1 MNSTLCVD
9 YDICMSKIVLVTGA
23 AGFLGSH
30 LSKKHLDAGDL
41 VLGLDNF
48 CSSNSSSKHLLD
60 LKAHPNFT
68 FERAD
73 IANTFYT
80 HHVVQKFINGPGASK
95 FIDVIYNFACP
106 ASPPTYQSMPVE
118 TMMTCVA
125 GTKNILDIA
134 RLNKSV
140 LVQASTSEVNGDPDT
155 TPQPETYRGNVNSY
169 GCRSCYD
176 EGKRAAEALCWDYKN
191 KHNVDARVVR
201 IFNTYGPQMLIGDG
215 RVVTNFIK
223 QGMANL
229 PLTVYGDGSQTRSF
243 CYVDDLIDGV
253 TKLAALDNNPGTP
266 INIGNPNEFT
276 ILQLAQQIK
285 AIFHNDI
292 VFSDLPSDDPTQRCP
307 DISLANSILGWEP
320 NVQLDTGLSQTI
332 SYFRSIIQ

>member
-1 MNSTLCVD
+1 
-9 YDICMSKIVLVTGA
+9 
-23 AGFLGSH
+23 
-30 LSKKHLDAGDL
+30 
-41 VLGLDNF
+41 
-48 CSSNSSSKHLLD
+48 
-60 LKAHPNFT
+60 
-68 FERAD
+68 
-73 IANTFYT
+73 
-80 HHVVQKFINGPGASK
+80 
-95 FIDVIYNFACP
+95 
-106 ASPPTYQSMPVE
+106 
-118 TMMTCVA
+118 
-125 GTKNILDIA
+125 
-134 RLNKSV
+134 
-140 LVQASTSEVNGDPDT
+140 
-155 TPQPETYRGNVNSY
+155 
-169 GCRSCYD
+169 
-176 EGKRAAEALCWDYKN
+176 
-191 KHNVDARVVR
+191 
-201 IFNTYGPQMLIGDG
+201 MLIGDG